1 LALGKTLHG
10 EGESAMA
17 TSRHSVLANLGMAR
31 KLGLGF
37 ALVLLLTVA
46 VAAIGIAA
54 LHSVGQRFD
63 GLSQLGQFNT
73 DLLRLRQH
81 EQAFALRSDI
91 KEAEA
96 LRSGLQ
102 SLAERARSLP
112 ALAAAEADLA
122 AYGQAFEAFVEAVQA
137 KELALDMASWS
148 VSSVANNLDVLQAGL
163 ADDATYTLKQS
174 QGQQGGEFLEQAGQV
189 AQVSRLMLQ
198 AMDEARVRLDKSRKG
213 EEGEQGRIAQTVE
226 AAQLVEQLKAGVS
239 DAGYQSVL
247 GEVAGHIASFSDKLN
262 EYTDLL
268 GKEQGIKAQLQARA
282 EQVTGRVDQAYAVD
296 QQAMQAELSRNS
308 LAIALATALALLVG
322 ILAAWLITRAV
333 VGPLKRVIG
342 RAQRIAAG
350 ELRLESEAARNDE
363 VGQLMQAMQQMAA
376 GLSGVVSGL
385 QQGIEQLAG
394 SAQALSA
401 VTEQTNREVG
411 SQKEETEQV
420 ATAMQQMT
428 ATVHDVARNA
438 EEAAQAAQ
446 AADDK
451 VDAGQRV
458 VRQSMQRIEQLAT
471 AADTASAGIDSLS
484 AEIHTIGDVL
494 AVIKSVAEQTNL
506 LALNA
511 AIEAAR
517 AGEQGRGFAVVADEV
532 RALARRTRQS
542 TEEIERLVASLRGN
556 AQQSVAQIR
565 GSTELVRLAVAD
577 ALQTESALGSIALA
591 VSQIQQMNQQIAA
604 AAEQQSS
611 VAEEI
616 NRSVTQIRGSADQ
629 AALAMQDNARS
640 SIELAQLGS
649 DLKGMVGHFRL

>member
-1 LALGKTLHG
+1 MGASK
-10 EGESAMA
+10 
-17 TSRHSVLANLGMAR
+17 HSVLANLGMAR

-37 ALVLLLTVA
+37 ALVLVLTLA

-63 GLSQLGQFNT
+63 SLRQLAEFNT

-91 KEAEA
+91 QQAEA

-102 SLAERARSLP
+102 GLAERARGLP
-112 ALAAAEADLA
+112 ALVAAETDLA
-122 AYGQAFEAFVEAVQA
+122 AYGQAFEAYVAAVQA

-163 ADDATYTLKQS
+163 ADDGVYTLKQS
-174 QGQQGGEFLEQAGQV
+174 QGQQGGEFLEQAAQV

-198 AMDEARVRLDKSRKG
+198 AMDEARVRLEKSRKG
-213 EEGEQGRIAQTVE
+213 EEGVSQERIAQTVE
-226 AAQLVEQLKAGVS
+226 AASLVGQLQAAVS

-247 GEVAGHIASFSDKLN
+247 GEVAGHIGSFSEKLN
-262 EYTDLL
+262 EYTDQLAR
-268 GKEQGIKAQLQARA
+268 EQGLKAQLQASA
-282 EQVTGRVDQAYAVD
+282 EQVTGRVDHAYLGQEQALQGELQRNAV
-296 QQAMQAELSRNS
+296 
-308 LAIALATALALLVG
+308 AIALATGLALLVG
-322 ILAAWLITRAV
+322 VLAAWLITRAV
-333 VGPLKRVIG
+333 VGPLKHVIA

-350 ELRLESEAARNDE
+350 ELGFDAQAPRGDE

-376 GLSGVVSGL
+376 GLSGIVSGL

-451 VDAGQRV
+451 VESGQQV
-458 VRQSMQRIEQLAT
+458 VRQSMQRIEQLA
-471 AADTASAGIDSLS
+471 AAAETASAGIDSLS

-494 AVIKSVAEQTNL
+494 EVIKSVAEQTNL

-542 TEEIERLVASLRGN
+542 TEQIEVLVASLRGN

-577 ALQTESALGSIALA
+577 ALQTESALGSIAAA
-591 VSQIQQMNQQIAA
+591 VSLIQQMNQQIAA

-616 NRSVTQIRGSADQ
+616 SRSVTQIRGSADQ

-640 SIELAQLGS
+640 SVELAQLGT

>member
-1 LALGKTLHG
+1 MG
-10 EGESAMA
+10 A
-17 TSRHSVLANLGMAR
+17 TKRGSLSNLGMAR

-37 ALVLLLTVA
+37 ALVLLLTLA
-46 VAAIGIAA
+46 VAAIGVYA
-54 LHSVGQRFD
+54 LNNIGQRFD
-63 GLSQLGQFNT
+63 GLRQMGEVNT

-96 LRSGLQ
+96 LRAGLQ
-102 SLAERARSLP
+102 TLVERVRSLP
-112 ALAAAEADLA
+112 TLAASEADLN
-122 AYGQAFEAFVEAVQA
+122 AYGQAFDAFVEAVQA
-137 KELALDMASWS
+137 KELALDTAGWS

-163 ADDATYTLKQS
+163 ADDGAYTLKQS
-174 QGQQGGEFLEQAGQV
+174 QGQQGSEFLDQAAQV

-198 AMDEARVRLDKSRKG
+198 AMDEARVRLEQGRKG
-213 EEGEQGRIAQTVE
+213 EEVVSAGRIAQTVD
-226 AAQLVEQLKAGVS
+226 AANLVDQLKTAVTDS
-239 DAGYQSVL
+239 GYQSVL
-247 GEVAGHIASFSDKLN
+247 GEVAGHIATFSDKLN
-262 EYTDLL
+262 EYTDELA
-268 GKEQGIKAQLQARA
+268 KEQGTKTQLQASA
-282 EQVTGRVDQAYAVD
+282 EQVTSRVDQAYAA
-296 QQAMQAELSRNS
+296 QQEAMRQELLHNA
-308 LAIALATALALLVG
+308 LAIAIATALALLVG
-322 ILAAWLITRAV
+322 IVAAWLITRAV
-333 VGPLKRVIG
+333 VGPLKRVIAS
-342 RAQRIAAG
+342 AQRIAAG
-350 ELRLESEAARNDE
+350 DLVVEAQVAGRDE
-363 VGQLMQAMQQMAA
+363 VGQLTLAMQQMAA
-376 GLSGVVSGL
+376 GLSGIVSGL

-394 SAQALSA
+394 NAQALSA

-446 AADDK
+446 DADDK
-451 VDAGQRV
+451 VESGQQV
-458 VRQSMQRIEQLAT
+458 VRQSMQRIEQLAE
-471 AADTASAGIDSLS
+471 AAETASAGIDSLS

-494 AVIKSVAEQTNL
+494 EVIKSVAEQTNL

-565 GSTELVRLAVAD
+565 GSTELVRMAVAD
-577 ALQTESALGSIALA
+577 ALHTESALGSIASA
-591 VSQIQQMNQQIAA
+591 VSLIQQMNQQIAA

-616 NRSVTQIRGSADQ
+616 SRSVTQIRGSADQ

-640 SIELAQLGS
+640 SVELAQLG
-649 DLKGMVGHFRL
+649 DELKGMVGHFRLG

>member
-1 LALGKTLHG
+1 MG
-10 EGESAMA
+10 A
-17 TSRHSVLANLGMAR
+17 TKRGSLSNLGMAR

-37 ALVLLLTVA
+37 ALVLLLTLA
-46 VAAIGIAA
+46 VAAIGVYA
-54 LHSVGQRFD
+54 LNNIGQRFD
-63 GLSQLGQFNT
+63 GLRQMGEVNT

-96 LRSGLQ
+96 LRAGLQ
-102 SLAERARSLP
+102 TLVERVRSLP
-112 ALAAAEADLA
+112 TLAASEADLN
-122 AYGQAFEAFVEAVQA
+122 AYGQAFDAFVEAVQA
-137 KELALDMASWS
+137 KELALDTAGWS

-163 ADDATYTLKQS
+163 ADDGAYTLKQS
-174 QGQQGGEFLEQAGQV
+174 QGQQGSEFLDQAAQV

-198 AMDEARVRLDKSRKG
+198 AMDEARVRLEQGRKG
-213 EEGEQGRIAQTVE
+213 EEAVSAGRIAQTVD
-226 AAQLVEQLKAGVS
+226 AANLVDQLKTAVTDS
-239 DAGYQSVL
+239 GYQSVL
-247 GEVAGHIASFSDKLN
+247 GEVAGHIATFSDKLN
-262 EYTDLL
+262 EYTDELA
-268 GKEQGIKAQLQARA
+268 KEQGTKTQLQASA
-282 EQVTGRVDQAYAVD
+282 EQVTSRVDQAYAA
-296 QQAMQAELSRNS
+296 QQEAMRQELLHNA
-308 LAIALATALALLVG
+308 LAIAIATALALLVG
-322 ILAAWLITRAV
+322 IVAAWLITRAV
-333 VGPLKRVIG
+333 VGPLKRVIAS
-342 RAQRIAAG
+342 AQRIAAG
-350 ELRLESEAARNDE
+350 DLVVEAQVAGRDE
-363 VGQLMQAMQQMAA
+363 VGQLTLAMQQMAA
-376 GLSGVVSGL
+376 GLSGIVSGL

-394 SAQALSA
+394 NAQALSA

-446 AADDK
+446 DADDK
-451 VDAGQRV
+451 VESGQQV
-458 VRQSMQRIEQLAT
+458 VRQSMQRIEQLAE
-471 AADTASAGIDSLS
+471 AAETASAGIDSLS

-494 AVIKSVAEQTNL
+494 EVIKSVAEQTNL

-565 GSTELVRLAVAD
+565 GSTELVRMAVAD
-577 ALQTESALGSIALA
+577 ALHTESALGSIASA
-591 VSQIQQMNQQIAA
+591 VSLIQQMNQQIAA

-616 NRSVTQIRGSADQ
+616 SRSVTQIRGSADQ

-640 SIELAQLGS
+640 SVELAQLG
-649 DLKGMVGHFRL
+649 DELKGMVGHFRLG

>member
-1 LALGKTLHG
+1 
-10 EGESAMA
+10 MA
-17 TSRHSVLANLGMAR
+17 ASRRGVLANLGMAR

-46 VAAIGIAA
+46 VAAIGVAA
-54 LHSVGQRFD
+54 LHGVGQRFD
-63 GLSQLGQFNT
+63 GLRELGQFNT
-73 DLLRLRQH
+73 DLLRLRQR

-102 SLAERARSLP
+102 NLAERARTLP
-112 ALAAAEADLA
+112 AMSAAEADLA

-148 VSSVANNLDVLQAGL
+148 VSSVANNLDVLQSGL

-198 AMDEARVRLDKSRKG
+198 AMEEARVRLDKSRKG
-213 EEGEQGRIAQTVE
+213 EEVEQGRIAQTVD
-226 AAQLVEQLKAGVS
+226 AAQLVEQLKASVS
-239 DAGYQSVL
+239 DPGYQSVL

-268 GKEQGIKAQLQARA
+268 GKEQGIKAQLQASA
-282 EQVTGRVDQAYAVD
+282 EQVTSRVDQAYVAD
-296 QQAMQAELSRNS
+296 QQAMQAELARNS
-308 LAIALATALALLVG
+308 LAIALATGLALLVG
-322 ILAAWLITRAV
+322 ILAAWLIPRAV
-333 VGPLKRVIG
+333 IGPLKRVIS

-350 ELRLESEAARNDE
+350 ELSLEHEAPRSDE

-438 EEAAQAAQ
+438 EQAAQAAQ
-446 AADDK
+446 AADEK

-458 VRQSMQRIEQLAT
+458 VRESMQRIEQLAS

-494 AVIKSVAEQTNL
+494 EVIKSVAEQTNL

-556 AQQSVAQIR
+556 AQQSVTQIR

-577 ALQTESALGSIALA
+577 ALQTESALGSIAAA
-591 VSQIQQMNQQIAA
+591 VSLIQQMNQQIAA

-616 NRSVTQIRGSADQ
+616 SRSVTQIRGSADQ

-640 SIELAQLGS
+640 SVELAQLGS

>member
-1 LALGKTLHG
+1 MAVTKHG
-10 EGESAMA
+10 
-17 TSRHSVLANLGMAR
+17 VLANLGMAR

-37 ALVLLLTVA
+37 ALVLLLTLA
-46 VAAIGIAA
+46 VAAIGVFA
-54 LHSVGQRFD
+54 LYSVGQRFD
-63 GLSQLGQFNT
+63 GLRQMTQFNT
-73 DLLRLRQH
+73 DLLRLRQL
-81 EQAFALRSDI
+81 EQGFALRSDS
-91 KEAEA
+91 EDAEA
-96 LRSGLQ
+96 LRTGLQ
-102 SLAERARSLP
+102 VLIERARGVAQLS
-112 ALAAAEADLA
+112 ASEADLT
-122 AYGQAFEAFVEAVQA
+122 AYGQAFDTFVEAVQA

-163 ADDATYTLKQS
+163 ADDGSYTLKQS
-174 QGQQGGEFLEQAGQV
+174 QGQQGGEFLEQAAQV

-198 AMDEARVRLDKSRKG
+198 AMDEARVRLEQGRKG
-213 EEGEQGRIAQTVE
+213 EEAVNQGRIAQTVE
-226 AAQLVEQLKAGVS
+226 AASLVEQLKTSVS
-239 DAGYQSVL
+239 DSGYQSVL
-247 GEVAGHIASFSDKLN
+247 GEVAGHIASFGEKLN

-268 GKEQGIKAQLQARA
+268 AQEQGLKAQLQARA
-282 EQVTGRVDQAYAVD
+282 DQVTARVDQAYSNQ
-296 QQAMQAELSRNS
+296 QQAMQGELKRNA
-308 LAIALATALALLVG
+308 LAIVLATALALLAGVA
-322 ILAAWLITRAV
+322 AAWLITRAV
-333 VGPLKRVIG
+333 VGPLKRVIT

-350 ELRLESEAARNDE
+350 DLGMQAEAPRGDE
-363 VGQLMQAMQQMAA
+363 VGQLLQAMQQMAA
-376 GLSGVVSGL
+376 GLSGMVSGL

-394 SAQALSA
+394 SAQSLSS

-451 VDAGQRV
+451 VESGQQV
-458 VRQSMQRIEQLAT
+458 VRQSMQRIEQLA
-471 AADTASAGIDSLS
+471 AAAETASAGIESLS

-494 AVIKSVAEQTNL
+494 EVIKSVAEQTNL

-577 ALQTESALGSIALA
+577 ALHTESALGSIATA
-591 VSQIQQMNQQIAA
+591 VSLIQQMNQQIAA

-616 NRSVTQIRGSADQ
+616 SRSVTQIRGSADQ
-629 AALAMQDNARS
+629 AALAMRDNAQS
-640 SIELAQLGS
+640 SVQLAQLGEE
-649 DLKGMVGHFRL
+649 LKGMVGHFRL

>member
-1 LALGKTLHG
+1 MGTSKHG
-10 EGESAMA
+10 
-17 TSRHSVLANLGMAR
+17 VLANLGMAR
-31 KLGLGF
+31 KLSLGF
-37 ALVLLLTVA
+37 ALVLVLTLA

-54 LHSVGQRFD
+54 LYSVSQRFD
-63 GLSQLGQFNT
+63 SLRQLGQFNT

-91 KEAEA
+91 QQAEA
-96 LRSGLQ
+96 LRSDLQ
-102 SLAERARSLP
+102 SLVERARGLP
-112 ALAAAEADLA
+112 ALAATEAELT

-163 ADDATYTLKQS
+163 ADDGVYTLKQS
-174 QGQQGGEFLEQAGQV
+174 QGQQGGEFLEQAAQV

-198 AMDEARVRLDKSRKG
+198 AMDEARVRLEKSRKG
-213 EEGEQGRIAQTVE
+213 EEGVSQERIAQTVE
-226 AAQLVEQLKAGVS
+226 AASLVGQLQGAVS

-247 GEVAGHIASFSDKLN
+247 GEVAGHIGSFSEKLN

-268 GKEQGIKAQLQARA
+268 AREQGLKAQLQASA
-282 EQVTGRVDQAYAVD
+282 EQVTGRVDQAYLGQEQVLQGELQRNAV
-296 QQAMQAELSRNS
+296 
-308 LAIALATALALLVG
+308 AIGVATALALLVG
-322 ILAAWLITRAV
+322 VLAAWLITRAV
-333 VGPLKRVIG
+333 VGPLRHVIA

-350 ELRLESEAARNDE
+350 ELGFDAQAPRRDE
-363 VGQLMQAMQQMAA
+363 VGQLMQAMQQMAE
-376 GLSGVVSGL
+376 GLSGIVSGL

-394 SAQALSA
+394 NAQALSA

-411 SQKEETEQV
+411 SQKDETEQV

-446 AADDK
+446 AADEK
-451 VDAGQRV
+451 VDSGQQV
-458 VRQSMQRIEQLAT
+458 VRQSMQRIEQLA
-471 AADTASAGIDSLS
+471 AAAETASAGIDSLS

-494 AVIKSVAEQTNL
+494 EVIKSVAEQTNL

-542 TEEIERLVASLRGN
+542 TEQIETLVASLRGN

-577 ALQTESALGSIALA
+577 ALQTESALGSIAAA
-591 VSQIQQMNQQIAA
+591 VSLIQQMNQQIAA

-616 NRSVTQIRGSADQ
+616 SRSVTQIRSSADQ

-640 SIELAQLGS
+640 SVELAQLGT

>member
-1 LALGKTLHG
+1 MGTSKHG
-10 EGESAMA
+10 
-17 TSRHSVLANLGMAR
+17 VLANLGMAR

-37 ALVLLLTVA
+37 ALVLLLTLA
-46 VAAIGIAA
+46 VAAIGVAA
-54 LHSVGQRFD
+54 LQSVGQRFD
-63 GLSQLGQFNT
+63 SLRQLAQFNT
-73 DLLRLRQH
+73 DLLRLREH
-81 EQAFALRSDI
+81 EQAFALRSDMQQ
-91 KEAEA
+91 ADA
-96 LRSGLQ
+96 LRGGLQ
-102 SLAERARSLP
+102 GLVERARGLP
-112 ALAAAEADLA
+112 ALAAAQTDLA

-148 VSSVANNLDVLQAGL
+148 VSNVSNNLDVLQAGL
-163 ADDATYTLKQS
+163 ADDGVYTLKQS
-174 QGQQGGEFLEQAGQV
+174 QGQQGGEFLEQAAQV

-198 AMDEARVRLDKSRKG
+198 AMDEARVRLEKSRKG
-213 EEGEQGRIAQTVE
+213 EEGVSQERIAQTVE
-226 AAQLVEQLKAGVS
+226 AAGLVSQLQGAVG

-247 GEVAGHIASFSDKLN
+247 GEVAGHIGSFSEKLN
-262 EYTDLL
+262 EYTDQLAR
-268 GKEQGIKAQLQARA
+268 EQGLKAQLQASA
-282 EQVTGRVDQAYAVD
+282 ERVTGRVDQAYLG
-296 QQAMQAELSRNS
+296 QEQALQGELQRN
-308 LAIALATALALLVG
+308 AIAIGLATALALLVG
-322 ILAAWLITRAV
+322 VLAAWLITRAV
-333 VGPLKRVIG
+333 VGPLKHVIA

-350 ELRLESEAARNDE
+350 ELGFDAQAPRRDE

-376 GLSGVVSGL
+376 GLSGIVSGL

-394 SAQALSA
+394 SAQALST

-420 ATAMQQMT
+420 ATALQQMT

-446 AADDK
+446 AADEK
-451 VDAGQRV
+451 VDTGQQV
-458 VRQSMQRIEQLAT
+458 VRQSMQRIEQLAS
-471 AADTASAGIDSLS
+471 AAEAASAGIDSLS

-494 AVIKSVAEQTNL
+494 EVIKSVAEQTNL

-542 TEEIERLVASLRGN
+542 TEQIETLVASLRGN
-556 AQQSVAQIR
+556 AQQSVTQIR

-577 ALQTESALGSIALA
+577 ALQTESALGSIAAA
-591 VSQIQQMNQQIAA
+591 VSLIQQMNQQIAA

-616 NRSVTQIRGSADQ
+616 SRSVTQIRGSADQ

-640 SIELAQLGS
+640 SVELAQLGT